1 MRVKKIFFLENGL
14 TVLVVNRNE
23 YDEYYSKNQKWEL
36 YLNGGRYEKLNDLKE
51 LSLLNQSKNLE
62 EIPLETTT
70 GLNKL
75 KEINLEFNNIEL
87 KLFKN

>member
-14 TVLVVNRNE
+14 NVLVVNRNE
-23 YDEYYSKNQKWEL
+23 YAEYYSKNQKWEL
-36 YLNGGRYEKLNDLKE
+36 YLNGDKYKKLNDLKE

-70 GLNKL
+70 ELNKL

-87 KLFKN
+87 KTI